1 MEIKDSMEKLTKP
14 GLWFVKSMQP
24 AMDISRMVYEVAV
37 KGCLALVVRSS
48 CLYQVITPALLQ
60 ISLRVTY
67 YKFCSGLET
76 KRKIRKKEPIKE
88 NFCIFATEMNETKKG
103 FVQLHLSVLLAGFTG
118 LFGRL
123 ITLNEVDIVW
133 YRMLFTSCILF
144 VFTGL
149 PRVGWRKFLQLCG
162 CGALLGLH
170 WMLFYGSIKASNVS
184 IGVICFS
191 LIGFFTAI
199 FEPLIFKKRLSGWE
213 LLFSLITVAGVLC
226 IFSLDARYRYGIM
239 IGVVSSAV
247 CALYAICNKKAS
259 VGVRSRTVL
268 MYQMS
273 GGLVLVSAM
282 IPFYLMVF
290 PSQQP
295 VVVIPDGSNLW
306 FMLCHAL
313 FCTVGMYLLQIQ
325 ALKRLSAFTVNLTY
339 NLEPCY
345 TIILAFLIFGEG
357 REINFSFYLGIAL
370 ILLSVFLQSMKA
382 WRRG

>member
-1 MEIKDSMEKLTKP
+1 
-14 GLWFVKSMQP
+14 
-24 AMDISRMVYEVAV
+24 
-37 KGCLALVVRSS
+37 
-48 CLYQVITPALLQ
+48 
-60 ISLRVTY
+60 
-67 YKFCSGLET
+67 
-76 KRKIRKKEPIKE
+76 
-88 NFCIFATEMNETKKG
+88 MNETKKG
-103 FVQLHLSVLLAGFTG
+103 FIQLHLSVMLAGFTG

-133 YRMLFTSCILF
+133 YRMLFTSLILL

-149 PRVGWRKFLQLCG
+149 PRVGWHKFVDLCG
-162 CGALLGLH
+162 CGALLGFH
-170 WMLFYGSIKASNVS
+170 WILFYGSIKASNVS

-191 LIGFFTAI
+191 LIGFFTAL
-199 FEPLIFKKRLSGWE
+199 FEPLIFKKRLSWTE
-213 LLFSLITVAGVLC
+213 LLLSLITVAGVLC
-226 IFSLDARYRYGIM
+226 IFSLDARYRYGIA

-273 GGLVLVSAM
+273 GGLMAISVI
-282 IPFYLMVF
+282 IPLYLLVF

-295 VVVIPDGSNLW
+295 IMVVPKDSNLW

-345 TIILAFLIFGEG
+345 TIILAFLVFGEG
-357 REINFSFYLGIAL
+357 REINFSFYIGISL
-370 ILLSVFLQSMKA
+370 ILLSVLLQSMRA
-382 WRRG
+382 WKKSAFLV

>member
-1 MEIKDSMEKLTKP
+1 MS
-14 GLWFVKSMQP
+14 
-24 AMDISRMVYEVAV
+24 
-37 KGCLALVVRSS
+37 
-48 CLYQVITPALLQ
+48 
-60 ISLRVTY
+60 
-67 YKFCSGLET
+67 ET
-76 KRKIRKKEPIKE
+76 Q
-88 NFCIFATEMNETKKG
+88 KG
-103 FVQLHLSVLLAGFTG
+103 FIQLHLSVLLAGFTG

-133 YRMLFTSCILF
+133 YRMLFTSCILL

-149 PRVGWRKFLQLCG
+149 PKLEWRKVLQLCG
-162 CGALLGLH
+162 CGALLGFH
-170 WMLFYGSIKASNVS
+170 WILFYGSIKASNVS

-199 FEPLIFKKRLSGWE
+199 FEPIIFKRKISWVDLCY
-213 LLFSLITVAGVLC
+213 SLITVAGVLC
-226 IFSLDARYRYGIM
+226 IFSFDARYRYGIM

-259 VGVRSRTVL
+259 VGIRSRDVL
-268 MYQMS
+268 LYQMS
-273 GGLVLVSAM
+273 GGLVIVSM
-282 IPFYLMVF
+282 IIPIYLYFF
-290 PSQQP
+290 PSNQP
-295 VVVIPDGSNLW
+295 VMVIPAGTNLW

-357 REINFSFYLGIAL
+357 REINFSFYLGIAM
-370 ILLSVFLQSMKA
+370 IILSVLLQSMRSWK
-382 WRRG
+382 

>member
-1 MEIKDSMEKLTKP
+1 
-14 GLWFVKSMQP
+14 
-24 AMDISRMVYEVAV
+24 MD
-37 KGCLALVVRSS
+37 
-48 CLYQVITPALLQ
+48 
-60 ISLRVTY
+60 
-67 YKFCSGLET
+67 ET
-76 KRKIRKKEPIKE
+76 R
-88 NFCIFATEMNETKKG
+88 KG
-103 FVQLHLSVLLAGFTG
+103 FIQLHLSVLLAGFTG

-133 YRMLFTSCILF
+133 YRMLFTTCILL

-162 CGALLGLH
+162 CGGLLGLH
-170 WMLFYGSIKASNVS
+170 WILFYGSIKASNVS

-191 LIGFFTAI
+191 LIGFFTAL
-199 FEPLIFKKRLSGWE
+199 FEPLLSGRRLSWAE
-213 LLFSLITVAGVLC
+213 LLLSLITVAGVLC
-226 IFSLDARYRYGIM
+226 IFSLDARYRYGIG

-268 MYQMS
+268 MYQMA
-273 GGLVLVSAM
+273 GGLVVVSLIA
-282 IPFYLMVF
+282 PLYLWLF
-290 PSQQP
+290 PAGGS
-295 VVVIPDGSNLW
+295 VVVIPEGANLW

-345 TIILAFLIFGEG
+345 TIALAFLIFGEG

-370 ILLSVFLQSMKA
+370 IVLSVVLQTAKA
-382 WRRG
+382 LKKTT

>member
-1 MEIKDSMEKLTKP
+1 
-14 GLWFVKSMQP
+14 
-24 AMDISRMVYEVAV
+24 MD
-37 KGCLALVVRSS
+37 
-48 CLYQVITPALLQ
+48 
-60 ISLRVTY
+60 
-67 YKFCSGLET
+67 ET
-76 KRKIRKKEPIKE
+76 KR
-88 NFCIFATEMNETKKG
+88 G
-103 FVQLHLSVLLAGFTG
+103 FIQLHLSVLLAGFTG
-118 LFGRL
+118 LFGKL

-133 YRMLFTSCILF
+133 YRMLLTSAILL

-149 PRVGWRKFLQLCG
+149 PRVGWRKFLELCG

-191 LIGFFTAI
+191 LIGFFTAL
-199 FEPLIFKKRLSGWE
+199 FEPMILKKRFSWLE
-213 LLFSLITVAGVLC
+213 LFFSLVTVAGVLC
-226 IFSLDARYRYGIM
+226 IFSLDARYRYGIT

-247 CALYAICNKKAS
+247 CALYAICNKKVS

-273 GGLVLVSAM
+273 GGLVAVSAI
-282 IPFYLMVF
+282 IPLYLMIF

-295 VVVIPDGSNLW
+295 VVVVPDGTNLW

-345 TIILAFLIFGEG
+345 TIVLAFLIFGEG
-357 REINFSFYLGIAL
+357 RELNFSFYIGIAL
-370 ILLSVFLQSMKA
+370 IVLSVALQSAKA
-382 WRRG
+382 WKK

>member
-1 MEIKDSMEKLTKP
+1 MS
-14 GLWFVKSMQP
+14 
-24 AMDISRMVYEVAV
+24 
-37 KGCLALVVRSS
+37 
-48 CLYQVITPALLQ
+48 
-60 ISLRVTY
+60 
-67 YKFCSGLET
+67 ET
-76 KRKIRKKEPIKE
+76 R
-88 NFCIFATEMNETKKG
+88 KG
-103 FVQLHLSVLLAGFTG
+103 FIQLHLSVMLAGFTG

-133 YRMLFTSCILF
+133 YRMLFTSLILL

-149 PRVGWRKFLQLCG
+149 PRVGWRKFFELCG
-162 CGALLGLH
+162 CGALLGIH
-170 WMLFYGSIKASNVS
+170 WLLFYGSIKASNVS
-184 IGVICFS
+184 IGVVCFS
-191 LIGFFTAI
+191 LIGFFTAL
-199 FEPLIFKKRLSGWE
+199 FEPLIYRRRISWAE
-213 LLFSLITVAGVLC
+213 LLFSLITVMGVLC

-273 GGLVLVSAM
+273 GGL
-282 IPFYLMVF
+282 LMVSVIIPVYLLFF

-295 VVVIPDGSNLW
+295 VMVVPDGTNLW

-325 ALKRLSAFTVNLTY
+325 ALKRLSAFTVNLSY

-357 REINFSFYLGIAL
+357 REINFSFYIGIGL
-370 ILLSVFLQSMKA
+370 ILLSVFLQT
-382 WRRG
+382 RRVWKN

>member
-1 MEIKDSMEKLTKP
+1 
-14 GLWFVKSMQP
+14 
-24 AMDISRMVYEVAV
+24 
-37 KGCLALVVRSS
+37 
-48 CLYQVITPALLQ
+48 
-60 ISLRVTY
+60 
-67 YKFCSGLET
+67 
-76 KRKIRKKEPIKE
+76 
-88 NFCIFATEMNETKKG
+88 MNETNKG
-103 FVQLHLSVLLAGFTG
+103 FIQLHLSVMLAGFTG

-133 YRMLFTSCILF
+133 YRMLFTSLILL

-149 PRVGWRKFLQLCG
+149 PRVGWRKFAELCG
-162 CGALLGLH
+162 CGALLGVH

-191 LIGFFTAI
+191 LIGFFTAL
-199 FEPLIFKKRLSGWE
+199 FEPLIFKKRFSWTE
-213 LLFSLITVAGVLC
+213 LVFSLITVVGVLC
-226 IFSLDARYRYGIM
+226 IFSLDARYRYGIA
-239 IGVVSSAV
+239 IGIVSSAV

-273 GGLVLVSAM
+273 GGLLAVSAV
-282 IPFYLMVF
+282 IPLYLLIF

-295 VVVIPDGSNLW
+295 VVVVPDGSNLW

-357 REINFSFYLGIAL
+357 REINFSFYIGISL
-370 ILLSVFLQSMKA
+370 ILLSVLLQSMRA
-382 WRRG
+382 WKKSSDLV

>member
-1 MEIKDSMEKLTKP
+1 MT
-14 GLWFVKSMQP
+14 
-24 AMDISRMVYEVAV
+24 
-37 KGCLALVVRSS
+37 
-48 CLYQVITPALLQ
+48 
-60 ISLRVTY
+60 
-67 YKFCSGLET
+67 ET
-76 KRKIRKKEPIKE
+76 RR
-88 NFCIFATEMNETKKG
+88 G

-123 ITLNEVDIVW
+123 ITLTEVDIVW
-133 YRMLFTSCILF
+133 YRMLFTSLILL

-149 PRVGWRKFLQLCG
+149 PRIGWRKFLQLCG
-162 CGALLGLH
+162 CGALLGVH

-191 LIGFFTAI
+191 LIGFFTAL
-199 FEPLIFKKRLSGWE
+199 FEPLIYKRRISGVE

-226 IFSLDARYRYGIM
+226 IFSLDARYRYGIT
-239 IGVVSSAV
+239 IGIASSAV

-273 GGLVLVSAM
+273 GGLIAVSVI
-282 IPFYLMVF
+282 IPFYLLVF

-295 VVVIPDGSNLW
+295 VVVVPEDTNLW

-345 TIILAFLIFGEG
+345 TIVLAFLIFGEG
-357 REINFSFYLGIAL
+357 REINFSFYIGICL
-370 ILLSVFLQSMKA
+370 ILLSVLLQTKRV
-382 WRRG
+382 WRKT

>member
-1 MEIKDSMEKLTKP
+1 M
-14 GLWFVKSMQP
+14 
-24 AMDISRMVYEVAV
+24 MD
-37 KGCLALVVRSS
+37 
-48 CLYQVITPALLQ
+48 
-60 ISLRVTY
+60 
-67 YKFCSGLET
+67 ET
-76 KRKIRKKEPIKE
+76 KR
-88 NFCIFATEMNETKKG
+88 G
-103 FVQLHLSVLLAGFTG
+103 FIQLHLSVLLAGFTG
-118 LFGRL
+118 LFGKL

-133 YRMLFTSCILF
+133 YRMLLTSAILL

-149 PRVGWRKFLQLCG
+149 PRVGWRKFLELCG

-191 LIGFFTAI
+191 LIGFFTAL
-199 FEPLIFKKRLSGWE
+199 FEPMILKKRFSWLE
-213 LLFSLITVAGVLC
+213 LFFSLVTVAGVLC
-226 IFSLDARYRYGIM
+226 IFSLDARYRYGIT

-247 CALYAICNKKAS
+247 CALYAICNKKVS

-273 GGLVLVSAM
+273 GGLVAVSAI
-282 IPFYLMVF
+282 IPLYLMIF

-295 VVVIPDGSNLW
+295 VVVVPDGTNLW

-345 TIILAFLIFGEG
+345 TIVLAFLIFGEG
-357 REINFSFYLGIAL
+357 RELNFSFYIGIAL
-370 ILLSVFLQSMKA
+370 IVLSVALQSAKA
-382 WRRG
+382 WKK

>member
-1 MEIKDSMEKLTKP
+1 
-14 GLWFVKSMQP
+14 
-24 AMDISRMVYEVAV
+24 
-37 KGCLALVVRSS
+37 
-48 CLYQVITPALLQ
+48 
-60 ISLRVTY
+60 
-67 YKFCSGLET
+67 
-76 KRKIRKKEPIKE
+76 
-88 NFCIFATEMNETKKG
+88 MNETKRG
-103 FVQLHLSVLLAGFTG
+103 FIQLHLSVMLAGFTG

-133 YRMLFTSCILF
+133 YRMLFTSLILL

-149 PRVGWRKFLQLCG
+149 PRVGWRKFAELCG
-162 CGALLGLH
+162 CGAFLGFH
-170 WMLFYGSIKASNVS
+170 WILFYGSIKASNVS

-191 LIGFFTAI
+191 LIGFFTAL
-199 FEPLIFKKRLSGWE
+199 FEPLILKKRFSWTE
-213 LLFSLITVAGVLC
+213 LLLSLITVAGVLC
-226 IFSLDARYRYGIM
+226 IFSLDARYRYGIA
-239 IGVVSSAV
+239 IGMVSSAV

-273 GGLVLVSAM
+273 GGLIAISVI
-282 IPFYLMVF
+282 IPLYLLVF

-295 VVVIPDGSNLW
+295 VMVVPKDSNLW

-357 REINFSFYLGIAL
+357 REINFSFYIGISL
-370 ILLSVFLQSMKA
+370 ILLSVLLQSMRA
-382 WRRG
+382 WRKSAFLV

>member
-1 MEIKDSMEKLTKP
+1 MT
-14 GLWFVKSMQP
+14 
-24 AMDISRMVYEVAV
+24 
-37 KGCLALVVRSS
+37 
-48 CLYQVITPALLQ
+48 
-60 ISLRVTY
+60 
-67 YKFCSGLET
+67 ET
-76 KRKIRKKEPIKE
+76 RR
-88 NFCIFATEMNETKKG
+88 G
-103 FVQLHLSVLLAGFTG
+103 FIQLHLSVLLAGFTG

-133 YRMLFTSCILF
+133 YRMLFTSLILL

-149 PRVGWRKFLQLCG
+149 PRVGWHKFLQLCG
-162 CGALLGLH
+162 CGALLGVH

-191 LIGFFTAI
+191 LIGFFTAL
-199 FEPLIFKKRLSGWE
+199 FEPLIYKRKISWVE
-213 LLFSLITVAGVLC
+213 LLFSLINVAGVLC

-239 IGVVSSAV
+239 IGIASSAV

-273 GGLVLVSAM
+273 GGLIMVSAI

-290 PSQQP
+290 PSLQP
-295 VVVIPDGSNLW
+295 VVVIPQDSNVW

-357 REINFSFYLGIAL
+357 REINFSFYIGITL
-370 ILLSVFLQSMKA
+370 ILLSVLLQTMRAMKKPS
-382 WRRG
+382 

>member
-1 MEIKDSMEKLTKP
+1 MT
-14 GLWFVKSMQP
+14 
-24 AMDISRMVYEVAV
+24 
-37 KGCLALVVRSS
+37 
-48 CLYQVITPALLQ
+48 
-60 ISLRVTY
+60 
-67 YKFCSGLET
+67 ET
-76 KRKIRKKEPIKE
+76 RR
-88 NFCIFATEMNETKKG
+88 G

-133 YRMLFTSCILF
+133 YRMLFTSLILL

-149 PRVGWRKFLQLCG
+149 PRIGWRKFLQLCG
-162 CGALLGLH
+162 CGALLGVH

-191 LIGFFTAI
+191 LIGFFTAL
-199 FEPLIFKKRLSGWE
+199 FEPLIYKRRISGVE

-226 IFSLDARYRYGIM
+226 IFSLDARYRYGIA

-273 GGLVLVSAM
+273 GGLIAVSAI
-282 IPFYLMVF
+282 IPCYLFFF
-290 PSQQP
+290 PSSQP
-295 VVVIPDGSNLW
+295 VCVIPEGTNLW

-313 FCTVGMYLLQIQ
+313 FCTVGMYILQIQ

-345 TIILAFLIFGEG
+345 TIILAFIIFGEG
-357 REINFSFYLGIAL
+357 REINFSFYIGIAL
-370 ILLSVFLQSMKA
+370 ILLSVLLQT
-382 WRRG
+382 RRFMHSSS